1 MDGGTLTVDQN
12 GFLTGSKGIDG
23 AAINA
28 QKATIIIDG
37 NAVIAG
43 NMVADDNNGGVIW
56 IDKSDLTIQGKA
68 LLAANQAGEKVFA
81 DTTPG
86 DMAGVRNGGAIY
98 VNAESNVTIAGES
111 VLAGNVGQCRRRCRV
126 RAGASEEQF
135 QSEEERAHGEGQRRH
150 HQQPLRERQ
159 IRYPSPGT
167 SRH

>member
-43 NMVADDNNGGVIW
+43 NMVADDNNGGAIW

-68 LLAANQAGEKVFA
+68 LLAANQAGERCLPTRPRA
-81 DTTPG
+81 IWPG
-86 DMAGVRNGGAIY
+86 CATAGPSTSTRNR
-98 VNAESNVTIAGES
+98 T
-111 VLAGNVGQCRRRCRV
+111 
-126 RAGASEEQF
+126 
-135 QSEEERAHGEGQRRH
+135 
-150 HQQPLRERQ
+150 
-159 IRYPSPGT
+159 
-167 SRH
+167 